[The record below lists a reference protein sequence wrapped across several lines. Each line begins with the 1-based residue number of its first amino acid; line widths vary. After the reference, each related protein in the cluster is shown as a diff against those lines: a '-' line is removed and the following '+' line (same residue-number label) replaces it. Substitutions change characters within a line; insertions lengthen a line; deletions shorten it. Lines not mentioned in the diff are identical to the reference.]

1 MLDINKIRNNPE
13 EIKRGIAS
21 KKSDPSLVDN
31 FLKLDEKWR
40 ALTTEYDEMR
50 SEQKKLGEAKKVEEA
65 KKLKEELKKI
75 ETGLAEIEKERAEIL
90 YKIPNIPFDDVP
102 AGKDETE
109 NKIIRTWGE
118 IPKFTFKPKD
128 HMELGESLD
137 VIDTK
142 TASKVAGSRFNYLK
156 GQLAMMEFAIVQYV
170 FSTLSNKDFI
180 KKMASK
186 ISPDFPVA
194 PFIPVIPPVMI
205 NPETFTRMARLDP
218 GQEEERFY
226 LPKDNLYLVGS
237 AEHTMGPLHMD
248 ESIPE
253 SKLPIRYVGFSTS
266 FRREAGSYGKDVHG
280 ILRVHQ
286 FDKIE
291 MESFTVPELSRLEQ
305 DFIVSLQEHLLQ
317 ALELPYQVIAVCTG
331 DMGGPDARQ
340 IDIET
345 WMPSQNKY
353 RETHT
358 SDLMTDY
365 QSRRLKTRLKRN
377 NGESEF
383 VHMNDATAFAIG
395 RILIAII
402 ENYQTEKGTI
412 RIPKV
417 LQPYLG
423 TEEIGSE
430 NIGK

>member
-1 MLDINKIRNNPE
+1 MLDANTIRTNPE
-13 EIKRGIAS
+13 EVKKGIVS
-21 KKSDPSLVDN
+21 KKSDPALVDK
-31 FLKLDEKWR
+31 FLEIDGTWR
-40 ALTTEYDEMR
+40 ALTAKFDETR

-75 ETGLAEIEKERAEIL
+75 EADLAGFEKQRTEIL
-90 YKIPNIPFDDVP
+90 YKIPNLPLEDVP
-102 AGKDETE
+102 IGKDESE
-109 NKIIRTWGE
+109 NKVIRTWGE
-118 IPKFTFKPKD
+118 IPKFSFKPKD
-128 HMELGESLD
+128 HMELGEALD

-142 TASKVAGSRFNYLK
+142 TASKVTGSRFNYLK
-156 GQLAMMEFAIVQYV
+156 GQLAMMEFAIVQHV
-170 FSTLSNKDFI
+170 FSLLSNKEFI
-180 KKMASK
+180 KKMAAN
-186 ISPDFPVA
+186 ISPDFPAA

-218 GQEEERFY
+218 GQEDERFY

-237 AEHTMGPLHMD
+237 AEHTLGPLHMD
-248 ESIPE
+248 ETIPE
-253 SKLPIRYVGFSTS
+253 SKLPLRYVGFSTA
-266 FRREAGSYGKDVHG
+266 FRREAGSYGKDVQG

-291 MESFTVPELSRLEQ
+291 IESFTLPELSRMEQ
-305 DFIVSLQEHLLQ
+305 DFIVSLQEYLLQ
-317 ALELPYQVIAVCTG
+317 SLELPYQVISVCTG

-345 WMPSQNKY
+345 WMPGQNKY

-365 QSRRLKTRLKRN
+365 QSRRLKTRVKRN
-377 NGESEF
+377 SGETEL

-395 RILIAII
+395 RILIAIM

-412 RIPKV
+412 MVPKV
-417 LQPYLG
+417 LRPYLG
-423 TEEIGSE
+423 TEEIS
-430 NIGK
+430 